1 MKIATVFD
9 NSDPVSMIRK
19 HNGMISVDNK
29 KVITS
34 ALSFCLTKAPMTP
47 KEVNRKYSKGLVFDV
62 VLRNGYRKS
71 GMWAGNRERWRVQF
85 RSHSA
90 WIYACLSKMTHLLR
104 IDPLFLHDLRHIEV
118 ELEHC
123 RLDWKREQSGLEERE
138 EDRQR

>member
-19 HNGMISVDNK
+19 HNGMISVDNR

-47 KEVNRKYSKGLVFDV
+47 REVNRKYSKGLVFDV

-71 GMWAGNRERWRVQF
+71 GMWAGNRERWRRSVQKSF
-85 RSHSA
+85 CMN
-90 WIYACLSKMTHLLR
+90 ICLRFEDDSPPKNR
-104 IDPLFLHDLRHIEV
+104 PLV
-118 ELEHC
+118 
-123 RLDWKREQSGLEERE
+123 SP
-138 EDRQR
+138 